1 MLDALGP
8 KAHTDPVIARH
19 LASLVTPALAACLVA
34 ATGCGALGTARAIDE
49 ADDLVA
55 SLPCAPDAPCSAGP
69 KARYLIA
76 SAREYLAEA
85 HRRAGHS
92 DHAQAERFA
101 ILARRTAEDALRT
114 LEVL

>member
-1 MLDALGP
+1 M
-8 KAHTDPVIARH
+8 IARH
-19 LASLVTPALAACLVA
+19 PATFVTTALAACVLF
-34 ATGCGALGTARAIDE
+34 GCGSLGTGRAIDE

-55 SLPCAPDAPCSAGP
+55 GLPCAPDAPCTAGL
-69 KARYLIA
+69 KARFLIA

-85 HRRAGHS
+85 HRRAQHS

-101 ILARRTAEDALRT
+101 IPARRAAEDALRT